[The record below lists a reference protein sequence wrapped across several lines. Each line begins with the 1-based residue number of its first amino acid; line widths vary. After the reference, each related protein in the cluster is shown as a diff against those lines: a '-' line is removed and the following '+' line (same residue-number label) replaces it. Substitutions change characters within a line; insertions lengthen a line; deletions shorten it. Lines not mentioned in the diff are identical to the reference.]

1 MSQDYIELH
10 GSRAFELRRVDS
22 ILSELARPALDE
34 DSIAQS
40 TRVALL
46 QLGIC
51 VAGDASRKDLVERLW
66 GRKRSLRRQLSAL
79 GDRGPMRPVA

>member
-1 MSQDYIELH
+1 MSQEYIELR
-10 GSRAFELRRVDS
+10 GSRAFELRRVDTV
-22 ILSELARPALDE
+22 LSELARPVIDE
-34 DSIAQS
+34 ESIAPS
-40 TRVALL
+40 TRLALL

-79 GDRGPMRPVA
+79 DDWGSMPPSA

>member
-1 MSQDYIELH
+1 MSQEYIELS
-10 GSRAFELRRVDS
+10 GSRAFELRRVDC

-34 DSIAQS
+34 DSIAPS

-46 QLGIC
+46 QIGIC

-79 GDRGPMRPVA
+79 GDWRPMPPVA

>member
-1 MSQDYIELH
+1 MSQEYIELC
-10 GSRAFELRRVDS
+10 GSRAFELRRVDTV
-22 ILSELARPALDE
+22 LSELVRPVVAE
-34 DSIAQS
+34 ESMAPS
-40 TRVALL
+40 TRLALL

-79 GDRGPMRPVA
+79 DDWGSMPPSA